1 MTNFFNKTAS
11 ASYDEANKIL
21 LPISENMHF
30 LIRLILKDLPDD
42 ARILCVGVGTGAEIF
57 SLAEAHPKWSFVG
70 VDPSPDMLEVCQDRL
85 REAGIADRCT
95 LVEGYVQDIEE
106 GEQFDAVLS
115 ILVGHFVQREE
126 RQAFYEHMYARVK
139 KRGYLVD
146 TEISC
151 DFDAKDFPQA
161 MRNWGDVQILRG
173 ASEESIQKLPE
184 QLQST
189 LAVLPPTEIERMLT
203 TCGIEVP
210 VHFFQAFMIHGWYG
224 LK

>member
-11 ASYDEANKIL
+11 SSYDEANKIL

-30 LIRLILKDLPDD
+30 LIRLILKDLPED

-57 SLAEAHPKWSFVG
+57 SLAEVHPQWSFVG
-70 VDPSPDMLEVCQDRL
+70 VDPSPDMLEVCRQRL
-85 REAGIADRCT
+85 TETGIADRCQ
-95 LVEGYVQDIEE
+95 LIEGYVQDVEE

-115 ILVGHFVQREE
+115 ILVGHFVQKEE
-126 RQAFYEHMYARVK
+126 RQAFYQHMCARLK
-139 KRGYLVD
+139 KGGCLVD

-184 QLQST
+184 QLQNT

-203 TCGIEVP
+203 VCGIEVP